1 MISIRRG
8 EEKIINKDKRIII
21 INGTII
27 TPFYLVSGKA
37 IIVEKGKIK
46 EIVNKEELSTAT
58 LTGAEVI
65 EGKDKYI
72 VSGYIDIHVHGGGG
86 SDVMD
91 GDYEAINQ
99 IAIAHSHFGTTSF
112 LPTTMT
118 MSKDKIIRSLRSIC
132 EAVKKGTAGA
142 EILGIHMEGPYIN
155 PEKKGAQKEDDIK
168 KISIEEFLEFNQ
180 ASGNLIRLV
189 TIAPEMPGAIG
200 LIKYLYKQGIIASVG
215 HSNATYVQTQAGIQV
230 GLSHVTHIFNAMR
243 GLRHREPGVVGAA
256 LTSPELTVE
265 VIADGI
271 HIHPIVLKIL
281 TKIKEGEKVV
291 LITDAMRAAGL
302 KEGTYDLGGQEV
314 IVAKGQARL
323 KDETLAGSVLT
334 MDKAVK
340 NMVSKVGI
348 SLPKAIQMAS
358 FNPAK
363 SIGIDNKKGSLE
375 PGKDADIVI
384 LNKKLEVELTMVAGK
399 VVYRRK

>member
-1 MISIRRG
+1 M
-8 EEKIINKDKRIII
+8 INKNKRIII

-27 TPFYLVSGKA
+27 TPFHLVSGKA
-37 IIVEKGKIK
+37 IIVEKEKILGIK
-46 EIVNKEELSTAT
+46 NEEEINNVILN
-58 LTGAEVI
+58 GAEVI

-72 VSGYIDIHVHGGGG
+72 APGYIDIHVHGGGG

-99 IAIAHSHFGTTSF
+99 IAITHSHFGTTSF

-155 PEKKGAQKEDDIK
+155 PEKKGAQKEEEIK

-215 HSNATYVQTQAGIQV
+215 HTNATYVQTQAGIQA
-230 GLSHVTHIFNAMR
+230 GLSHVTHTFNAMR
-243 GLRHREPGVVGAA
+243 QLHHREPGVVGAA

-314 IVAKGQARL
+314 IVTKGQARL
-323 KDETLAGSVLT
+323 KDGTLAGSVLT

-340 NMVSKVGI
+340 NMVNKIGI
-348 SLPKAIQMAS
+348 QLPKAIQMAS

-363 SIGIDNKKGSLE
+363 CLGIDDRKGSLE

-384 LNKKLEVELTMVAGK
+384 LNKNLEAELTIVAGK
-399 VVYRRK
+399 IVYRRK

>member
-1 MISIRRG
+1 MINN
-8 EEKIINKDKRIII
+8 NKKIII

-27 TPFYLVSGKA
+27 TPFHLVSGEA
-37 IIVEKGKIK
+37 IIVEKGRIR

-65 EGKDKYI
+65 EGKDKFI
-72 VSGYIDIHVHGGGG
+72 VPGYIDIHVHGGGG

-99 IAIAHSHFGTTSF
+99 IAITHSRFGTTAF

-118 MSKDKIIRSLRSIC
+118 MSKNKIICSLRSIC
-132 EAVKKGTAGA
+132 EAVKKRTAGA

-200 LIKYLYKQGIIASVG
+200 LIKYLYKQGIIASAG
-215 HSNATYVQTQAGIQV
+215 HTNATYVQIQAGIQA
-230 GLSHVTHIFNAMR
+230 GLSHVTHTFNAMR
-243 GLRHREPGVVGAA
+243 GLHHREPGVVGAA

-281 TKIKEGEKVV
+281 TKIKESEKVV

-314 IVAKGQARL
+314 IVTKGQARL

-340 NMVSKVGI
+340 NMVNKIGI
-348 SLPKAIQMAS
+348 QLPKAIQMAS
-358 FNPAK
+358 FNPAR
-363 SIGIDNKKGSLE
+363 SIGIDDKKGSLE

-384 LNKKLEVELTMVAGK
+384 LNKNLEAELTMVAGK
-399 VVYRRK
+399 VVYRR

>member
-1 MISIRRG
+1 MIN
-8 EEKIINKDKRIII
+8 ENKRIII

-27 TPFYLVSGKA
+27 TPFHLVSGKA
-37 IIVEKGKIK
+37 IIVEKGRIR
-46 EIVNKEELSTAT
+46 EIMNEEELSTAT

-65 EGKDKYI
+65 EGKDKFI
-72 VSGYIDIHVHGGGG
+72 VPGYIDIHVHGGGG

-155 PEKKGAQKEDDIK
+155 PEKKGAQKEEDIK

-215 HSNATYVQTQAGIQV
+215 HTNATYVQTQAGIQA
-230 GLSHVTHIFNAMR
+230 GLSHVTHVFNAMR
-243 GLRHREPGVVGAA
+243 ELHHREPGVVGAA

-281 TKIKEGEKVV
+281 TKIKEGEKIV
-291 LITDAMRAAGL
+291 LITDAMRATGL
-302 KEGTYDLGGQEV
+302 KDGTYDLGGQEV

-323 KDETLAGSVLT
+323 KDGTLAGSVLT

-340 NMVSKVGI
+340 NMVNKVGI
-348 SLPKAIQMAS
+348 QLPKAIQMAS
-358 FNPAK
+358 FNPAR
-363 SIGIDNKKGSLE
+363 SIGIDDKKGSLE

-384 LNKKLEVELTMVAGK
+384 LNKNLETELTIVAGK
-399 VVYRRK
+399 IVYRRK

>member
-1 MISIRRG
+1 M
-8 EEKIINKDKRIII
+8 INKNKRIII

-27 TPFYLVSGKA
+27 TPFHLVSGKA
-37 IIVEKGKIK
+37 IIVEKGRIR
-46 EIVNKEELSTAT
+46 EIVNKEELSTTA

-65 EGKDKYI
+65 EGKDKFI
-72 VSGYIDIHVHGGGG
+72 VPGYIDIHIHGGGG

-91 GDYEAINQ
+91 GEYEAINQ

-132 EAVKKGTAGA
+132 EAVKKGTEGA

-155 PEKKGAQKEDDIK
+155 PEKKGAQKEEDIK

-189 TIAPEMPGAIG
+189 TIAPEMPGAIS

-215 HSNATYVQTQAGIQV
+215 HTNATYVQTQAGIQA
-230 GLSHVTHIFNAMR
+230 GLSHVTHTFNAMR
-243 GLRHREPGVVGAA
+243 ELHHREPGVVGAA
-256 LTSPELTVE
+256 LTSPELMVE

-271 HIHPIVLKIL
+271 HIHPVVLKIL

-314 IVAKGQARL
+314 IVTKGQARL

-340 NMVSKVGI
+340 NMVNKIGI
-348 SLPKAIQMAS
+348 QLPKAIQMAS
-358 FNPAK
+358 FNPAR
-363 SIGIDNKKGSLE
+363 SIGIDDKKGSLE

-384 LNKKLEVELTMVAGK
+384 LNKNLETELTIVAGK
-399 VVYRRK
+399 IVYRRK

>member
-1 MISIRRG
+1 M
-8 EEKIINKDKRIII
+8 INKNKRIII

-27 TPFYLVSGKA
+27 TPFQLISGKA
-37 IIVEKGKIK
+37 IIVEKGKIR

-58 LTGAEVI
+58 LKEVEVI
-65 EGKDKYI
+65 EGKDKF
-72 VSGYIDIHVHGGGG
+72 VVPGYIDIHVHGGGG
-86 SDVMD
+86 SDIMD

-112 LPTTMT
+112 LPTIMT

-132 EAVKKGTAGA
+132 EAAKKGTAGA

-155 PEKKGAQKEDDIK
+155 PKKKGAQKEEDIK
-168 KISIEEFLEFNQ
+168 KISLEEFLEFNQ

-215 HSNATYVQTQAGIQV
+215 HSNATYVQTQAGIQA
-230 GLSHVTHIFNAMR
+230 GLSHVTHTFNAMR
-243 GLRHREPGVVGAA
+243 KLHHREPGVVGAA

-281 TKIKEGEKVV
+281 TKIKEGEKIV

-302 KEGTYDLGGQEV
+302 KDGTYDLGGQEV

-323 KDETLAGSVLT
+323 KDGTLAGSVLT
-334 MDKAVK
+334 MDKAVRNLVTK
-340 NMVSKVGI
+340 VEVS
-348 SLPKAIQMAS
+348 LMKAVQMAS

-363 SIGIDNKKGSLE
+363 CLGIDDKKGSLE

-384 LNKKLEVELTMVAGK
+384 LNKNLETELTIVAGK
-399 VVYRRK
+399 IVYRRK

>member
-1 MISIRRG
+1 M
-8 EEKIINKDKRIII
+8 INKNKRIII

-27 TPFYLVSGKA
+27 TPFHLVSGKA
-37 IIVEKGKIK
+37 IIIEKGRIR

-65 EGKDKYI
+65 EGKDKFI
-72 VSGYIDIHVHGGGG
+72 VPGYIDIHVHGGGG

-155 PEKKGAQKEDDIK
+155 PEKKGAQKEEEIK

-215 HSNATYVQTQAGIQV
+215 HSNATYVQTQAGIQA
-230 GLSHVTHIFNAMR
+230 GLSHVTHTFNAMR
-243 GLRHREPGVVGAA
+243 GLHHREPGVVGAA

-281 TKIKEGEKVV
+281 TQIKEDEKLV

-302 KEGTYDLGGQEV
+302 KEGTYDLAGQEV
-314 IVAKGQARL
+314 IVTKGQARL
-323 KDETLAGSVLT
+323 KDGTLAGSVLT

-340 NMVSKVGI
+340 NMVNKVGI
-348 SLPKAIQMAS
+348 QLPKAIQMAS
-358 FNPAK
+358 FDPAM
-363 SIGIDNKKGSLE
+363 SIGIDDKKGSLE

-384 LNKKLEVELTMVAGK
+384 LNKNLETELTIVAGK
-399 VVYRRK
+399 IVYRRK

>member
-1 MISIRRG
+1 M
-8 EEKIINKDKRIII
+8 INKNKRIII

-27 TPFYLVSGKA
+27 TPFHLVSGKA
-37 IIVEKGKIK
+37 IIIEKGRIR

-58 LTGAEVI
+58 LTGVEVI
-65 EGKDKYI
+65 EAKDKFI
-72 VSGYIDIHVHGGGG
+72 VPGYIDIHIHGGGG

-91 GDYEAINQ
+91 GDYESINK

-155 PEKKGAQKEDDIK
+155 PEKKGAQKEEDIK

-189 TIAPEMPGAIG
+189 TIAPEMPGAID

-215 HSNATYVQTQAGIQV
+215 HSNATYVQTRAGIQA
-230 GLSHVTHIFNAMR
+230 GLSHVTHTFNAMR
-243 GLRHREPGVVGAA
+243 GLHHREPGVIGAA

-281 TKIKEGEKVV
+281 TKIKDGEKIV
-291 LITDAMRAAGL
+291 LITDSMRATGL
-302 KEGTYDLGGQEV
+302 NEGTYDLAGQEV
-314 IVAKGQARL
+314 IVTKGQARL
-323 KDETLAGSVLT
+323 KDGTLAGSVLT

-340 NMVSKVGI
+340 NMVTKVGI
-348 SLPKAIQMAS
+348 PLPKAIQMAS

-363 SIGIDNKKGSLE
+363 SIGIDDKKGSLE

-384 LNKKLEVELTMVAGK
+384 INKNLETELTIVAGK
-399 VVYRRK
+399 IVYRRK

>member
-1 MISIRRG
+1 
-8 EEKIINKDKRIII
+8 
-21 INGTII
+21 
-27 TPFYLVSGKA
+27 
-37 IIVEKGKIK
+37 
-46 EIVNKEELSTAT
+46 
-58 LTGAEVI
+58 
-65 EGKDKYI
+65 
-72 VSGYIDIHVHGGGG
+72 
-86 SDVMD
+86 
-91 GDYEAINQ
+91 
-99 IAIAHSHFGTTSF
+99 
-112 LPTTMT
+112 

-155 PEKKGAQKEDDIK
+155 PEKKGAQKEDEIK
-168 KISIEEFLEFNQ
+168 KISLKEFLEFNQ
-180 ASGNLIRLV
+180 ASSNLIRLV

-200 LIKYLYKQGIIASVG
+200 LIKYLCKQGIIASVG
-215 HSNATYVQTQAGIQV
+215 HTNATYVQTQAGIRA
-230 GLSHVTHIFNAMR
+230 GLSHVTHTFNAMR
-243 GLRHREPGVVGAA
+243 GLHHREPGVVGAA

-281 TKIKEGEKVV
+281 TKIKEDEKVV

-323 KDETLAGSVLT
+323 KDGTLAGSVLT

-340 NMVSKVGI
+340 NMVNKIGI
-348 SLPKAIQMAS
+348 QLPKAIQMAS
-358 FNPAK
+358 FNPAR
-363 SIGIDNKKGSLE
+363 SIGVENRKGSLE

-384 LNKKLEVELTMVAGK
+384 LNKKLEVELTMVASK
-399 VVYRRK
+399 VIYRRR

>member
-1 MISIRRG
+1 M
-8 EEKIINKDKRIII
+8 INKNKRIII
-21 INGTII
+21 INGTTI
-27 TPFYLVSGKA
+27 TPFHLLNGKA
-37 IIVEKGKIK
+37 IIVEKGRIR
-46 EIVNKEELSTAT
+46 EIVNKEDISTPT

-72 VSGYIDIHVHGGGG
+72 VPGYIDIHVHGGGG

-99 IAIAHSHFGTTSF
+99 IAISHSHFGTTSF

-132 EAVKKGTAGA
+132 KAVKKGTAGA

-155 PEKKGAQKEDDIK
+155 PEKKGAQKEEDIR
-168 KISIEEFLEFNQ
+168 KISIDEFSEFNQ

-200 LIKYLYKQGIIASVG
+200 LIKYLYEQGIITSVG
-215 HSNATYVQTQAGIQV
+215 HTNATYVQTQAGIRA
-230 GLSHVTHIFNAMR
+230 GLSHVTHTFDAMR
-243 GLRHREPGVVGAA
+243 GLHHREPGVVGAA

-265 VIADGI
+265 IIADGI

-281 TKIKEGEKVV
+281 TKIKEDEKVV

-314 IVAKGQARL
+314 IVTKGQARL
-323 KDETLAGSVLT
+323 KDGTLAGSVLT

-340 NMVSKVGI
+340 NMVNKIGI
-348 SLPKAIQMAS
+348 QLPKAIQMAS
-358 FNPAK
+358 YNPAK
-363 SIGIDNKKGSLE
+363 SIGIENKKGSIE

-384 LNKKLEVELTMVAGK
+384 LNKNLETELTMVAGK
-399 VVYRRK
+399 VVYRR

>member
-1 MISIRRG
+1 M
-8 EEKIINKDKRIII
+8 INKNKRIII
-21 INGTII
+21 MNGTII
-27 TPFYLVSGKA
+27 TPFHLVSAKA
-37 IIVEKGKIK
+37 IIVEKGRIR
-46 EIVNKEELSTAT
+46 EIVNKEEISSAT
-58 LTGAEVI
+58 LTGAKVI
-65 EGKDKYI
+65 EGKDKFI
-72 VSGYIDIHVHGGGG
+72 VPGYIDIHVHGGGG

-189 TIAPEMPGAIG
+189 TIAPEMSGAIG

-215 HSNATYVQTQAGIQV
+215 HTNATYVQTQAGIQA
-230 GLSHVTHIFNAMR
+230 GLSHVTHTFNAMR
-243 GLRHREPGVVGAA
+243 ELHHREPGVVGAA

-314 IVAKGQARL
+314 IVNKGQARL
-323 KDETLAGSVLT
+323 KDGTLAGSVLT

-340 NMVSKVGI
+340 NMVNKIGI
-348 SLPKAIQMAS
+348 QLPKAIQMAS
-358 FNPAK
+358 YNPAK
-363 SIGIDNKKGSLE
+363 SIGIDDKKGSLE

-384 LNKKLEVELTMVAGK
+384 LNKNLETELTIVAGK
-399 VVYRRK
+399 IVYRRK

>member
-1 MISIRRG
+1 M
-8 EEKIINKDKRIII
+8 INKNKRLIIM
-21 INGTII
+21 NGTII
-27 TPFYLVSGKA
+27 TPFHLVSGKA
-37 IIVEKGKIK
+37 IIVEKGKIL
-46 EIVNKEELSTAT
+46 EIKNKEEVNNRI

-65 EGKDKYI
+65 EAKDKF
-72 VSGYIDIHVHGGGG
+72 VVPGYINIHVHGGGG

-91 GDYEAINQ
+91 GNYEAIKQ
-99 IAIAHSHFGTTSF
+99 IAITHSRFGTTAF

-118 MSKDKIIRSLRSIC
+118 MNKNKIIRSLKTIY
-132 EAVKKGTAGA
+132 EAKLKGTEGA
-142 EILGIHMEGPYIN
+142 EILGVNLEGPYIN
-155 PEKKGAQKEDDIK
+155 PEKKGAQREIDIRKPSIKEFSELNK
-168 KISIEEFLEFNQ
+168 
-180 ASGNLIRLV
+180 ASGNMIRLV
-189 TIAPEMPGAIG
+189 TVAPEMPGAIG
-200 LIKYLYKQGIIASVG
+200 FIKYLCKQGIIASVG
-215 HSNATYVQTQAGIQV
+215 HTNATYVQTQAGIQA
-230 GLSHVTHIFNAMR
+230 GLSHVTHTFNAMR
-243 GLRHREPGVVGAA
+243 GLHHREPGVLGAA

-281 TKIKEGEKVV
+281 TKIKEDEKVV

-323 KDETLAGSVLT
+323 KDGTLAGSVLT

-340 NMVSKVGI
+340 NMVSKVGVL
-348 SLPKAIQMAS
+348 LPRAIQMAS

-363 SIGIDNKKGSLE
+363 SIGIDDKKGSLE

-384 LNKKLEVELTMVAGK
+384 LNKKLEVELTMVASKGI
-399 VVYRRK
+399 YRRR

>member
-1 MISIRRG
+1 M
-8 EEKIINKDKRIII
+8 INKNKRIII

-27 TPFYLVSGKA
+27 TPFHLVSGKA
-37 IIVEKGKIK
+37 IVVEKGRIR
-46 EIVNKEELSTAT
+46 EIVNKKELSTAT

-65 EGKDKYI
+65 KGKDKFI
-72 VSGYIDIHVHGGGG
+72 VPGYIDLHVHGGGG

-99 IAIAHSHFGTTSF
+99 IAIARSHFGTTSF

-118 MSKDKIIRSLRSIC
+118 MSKDKIIRSLKSIH
-132 EAVKKGTAGA
+132 EARLKGTGTA

-155 PEKKGAQKEDDIK
+155 PEKKGAQKEEDIK

-189 TIAPEMPGAIG
+189 TIAPEMPGAID
-200 LIKYLYKQGIIASVG
+200 LIKYLYKQEIIASVG
-215 HSNATYVQTQAGIQV
+215 HSNATYVQTQAGIKA
-230 GLSHVTHIFNAMR
+230 GLSHVTHTFNAMR
-243 GLRHREPGVVGAA
+243 ELHHREPGVVGAA
-256 LTSPELTVE
+256 LTSPGLTVE

-281 TKIKEGEKVV
+281 TKIKEGEEIV

-314 IVAKGQARL
+314 IVAEGQARL
-323 KDETLAGSVLT
+323 KDGTLAGSVLT

-340 NMVSKVGI
+340 NMVNKVGI
-348 SLPKAIQMAS
+348 QLPKAIQMAS
-358 FNPAK
+358 FNPAR
-363 SIGIDNKKGSLE
+363 SIGIDDKKGSLE

-384 LNKKLEVELTMVAGK
+384 LNKNLETKLTIVAGK
-399 VVYRRK
+399 IVYRRK

>member
-1 MISIRRG
+1 M
-8 EEKIINKDKRIII
+8 INKNKRIII
-21 INGTII
+21 INGTIV
-27 TPFYLVSGKA
+27 TPFHLASGKA
-37 IIVEKGKIK
+37 IIVEKRRIRG
-46 EIVNKEELSTAT
+46 IVNKEELSTAT
-58 LTGAEVI
+58 LAGAEVI
-65 EGKDKYI
+65 EGKDKFI
-72 VSGYIDIHVHGGGG
+72 VPGYIDIHVHGGGG

-180 ASGNLIRLV
+180 ASGNIVRLV
-189 TIAPEMPGAIG
+189 TIAPEIPGAID
-200 LIKYLYKQGIIASVG
+200 LIKYLHKQGIIASVG
-215 HSNATYVQTQAGIQV
+215 HSNATYVQTQAGIQA
-230 GLSHVTHIFNAMR
+230 GLSHVTHTFNAMR
-243 GLRHREPGVVGAA
+243 ELHHREPGVVGAA

-271 HIHPIVLKIL
+271 HIHPIVLKVL

-314 IVAKGQARL
+314 IVAKGQSRL
-323 KDETLAGSVLT
+323 KDGTLAGSVLT

-340 NMVSKVGI
+340 NMVNKIGI
-348 SLPKAIQMAS
+348 QLPKAIQMAS
-358 FNPAK
+358 FNPAR
-363 SIGIDNKKGSLE
+363 SIGVDDKKGSLE

-384 LNKKLEVELTMVAGK
+384 LNKNLETELTIVAGK
-399 VVYRRK
+399 IVYRRKQI